1 MNNKLYLGVLSLISD
16 PLISH
21 YKSNIHIYIILI
33 TIIDEGDAD
42 VPSLSHYDDV
52 TEHATGEMPFDL
64 EQVKLS
70 NSNIFL
76 YY

>member
-1 MNNKLYLGVLSLISD
+1 M
-16 PLISH
+16 
-21 YKSNIHIYIILI
+21 
-33 TIIDEGDAD
+33 DEDDAD

-70 NSNIFL
+70 NSNIFCIIE
-76 YY
+76 